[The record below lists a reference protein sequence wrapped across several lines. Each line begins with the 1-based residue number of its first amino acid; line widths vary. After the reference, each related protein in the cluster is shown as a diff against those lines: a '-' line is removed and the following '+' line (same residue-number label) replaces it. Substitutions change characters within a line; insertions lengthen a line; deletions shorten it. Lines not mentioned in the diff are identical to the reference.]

1 MAVDREKDVQLL
13 TTKLEGIMDK
23 GGDIIN
29 IMEIQR
35 KRLSQ
40 KSLTLVGEQQQEAI
54 AALQR
59 RVDQIAVMQIEEIDR
74 HHASERL
81 GNSVEPAKQP
91 ERDVSV
97 APTSALGLDISTAT
111 SSEIEA
117 MSTSPIGDVPLPRR
131 GLERQFSTGNR
142 AFEERALAVSAS
154 LYLSYVAHP
163 NRHFDESAV
172 IPRIL
177 FRM

>member
-23 GGDIIN
+23 GGDIIH

-59 RVDQIAVMQIEEIDR
+59 RVDQIAVEEIDR
-74 HHASERL
+74 HHPYKRL
-81 GNSVEPAKQP
+81 ENSIDSAKQP

-97 APTSALGLDISTAT
+97 APTSALDLDISTAT
-111 SSEIEA
+111 SSEIETRS
-117 MSTSPIGDVPLPRR
+117 MSPIGDVPLPRR

-163 NRHFDESAV
+163 DRHFDESAV

-177 FRM
+177 FQM